1 MKKQTKLHSIK
12 LLSLAIFA
20 AIIVIGAA
28 FALKSV
34 TAEIQDK
41 VEYNQ
46 IYDCGDGKS
55 KFKVLSCKGT
65 GKFDRCDV
73 FYINE
78 NSPGG
83 GFKDS
88 INRVQIDNMLNQGCK
103 IKGRPAARNEQPKN
117 DESENEAPVSKTD
130 NKQDKAVPK
139 DTNDGTVACFASDS
153 EANVKNVNEKNFR
166 GVLRRFW
173 EKKPE
178 ESGPTVTLTFQKMT
192 VGAPRRWRATFDD
205 AYSQA
210 DPRKPIYPVRA
221 TFTTCTDYTDA
232 VTKRKMER
240 IYDCYVH
247 KTGGWQCSQTGASG
261 PLAMKDEKQY
271 IPKKRQ

>member
-1 MKKQTKLHSIK
+1 MAKNKLG
-12 LLSLAIFA
+12 LMAIVLFLTIA
-20 AIIVIGAA
+20 GAA
-28 FALKSV
+28 VVLQKA
-34 TAEIQDK
+34 TAQKQDK
-41 VEYNQ
+41 IQYNAV
-46 IYDCGDGKS
+46 YDCGEGKS

-65 GKFDRCDV
+65 GKFDRCEI

-78 NSPGG
+78 LSPGG

-88 INRVQIDNMLNQGCK
+88 INRGQIDDMLNRGCK
-103 IKGRPAARNEQPKN
+103 TKNHPVVKNETN
-117 DESENEAPVSKTD
+117 ETDESENETPVTKTD
-130 NKQDKAVPK
+130 KTSAKDK
-139 DTNDGTVACFASDS
+139 TDGVVACFASDS
-153 EANVKNVNEKNFR
+153 EESVKNANEKNFR

-192 VGAPRRWRATFDD
+192 IGTPRRWRATFDD

-210 DPRKPIYPVRA
+210 DPKKPIYPVRA

-232 VTKRKMER
+232 ITKRKMER

-261 PLAMKDEKQY
+261 PLAMKDEKEY
-271 IPKKRQ
+271 TPKKRQ

>member
-1 MKKQTKLHSIK
+1 MV
-12 LLSLAIFA
+12 A
-20 AIIVIGAA
+20 AIIIISGAVVTW
-28 FALKSV
+28 KSV
-34 TAEIQDK
+34 SAEQDK
-41 VEYNQ
+41 IEYNQ
-46 IYDCGDGKS
+46 VYECGAGKS

-65 GKFDRCDV
+65 GKMDRCEI
-73 FYINE
+73 FRINE
-78 NSPGG
+78 YSPDG

-88 INRVQIDNMLNQGCK
+88 VYRSQIDDSINQGCK
-103 IKGRPAARNEQPKN
+103 IKGRPDVKN
-117 DESENEAPVSKTD
+117 DEKEDKKTENESQVSKT
-130 NKQDKAVPK
+130 NKDQDKPTPEN
-139 DTNDGTVACFASDS
+139 TNDNSVACFASDS
-153 EANVKNVNEKNFR
+153 ETNVKNLNEKSFK

-192 VGAPRRWRATFDD
+192 IGAPRRWRATFDD

-210 DPRKPIYPVRA
+210 DPKKPIYPVRT

-232 VTKRKMER
+232 ITTRKMER

-261 PLAMKDEKQY
+261 PLAMKDEKVY
-271 IPKKRQ
+271 TPKKRQ